1 MSKSRDVLFAFLA
14 GAAAGAVLGVL
25 FAPDTGKN
33 TREKLSF
40 QLEKYRD
47 QLQQLLDDMLHEH
60 HTADSAAKAE
70 SNKVVDDA
78 KGKAEQLLH
87 DVEAL
92 IEEIRTHKNNG

>member
-1 MSKSRDVLFAFLA
+1 MSKSKDTLFAFLA

-25 FAPDTGKN
+25 FAPDSGKN

-47 QLQQLLDDMLHEH
+47 QLRAMLDELIDGYPNNSSE
-60 HTADSAAKAE
+60 AKME
-70 SNKVVDDA
+70 GERVVDEA
-78 KGKAEQLLH
+78 KDKAEQLLH

-92 IEEIRTHKNNG
+92 IDEIRMHKNHV